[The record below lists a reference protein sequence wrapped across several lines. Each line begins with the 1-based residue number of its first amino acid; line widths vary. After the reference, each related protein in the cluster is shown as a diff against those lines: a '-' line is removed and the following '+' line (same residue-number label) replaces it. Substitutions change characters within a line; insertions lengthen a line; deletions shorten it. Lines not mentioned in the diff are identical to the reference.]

1 MRPVALILGA
11 TGRFSRNMME
21 QLEATGWETRKY
33 DRKTQNMVEAAKG
46 VDVIVNGANPQYPQ
60 WKRDVLPFTR
70 QVIDAAKQSGAAVI
84 IPGNN
89 YCFGPNMKPP
99 IGPQTPQSATNELG
113 LIRIELERL
122 YKTSGVKTILLRAG
136 DFIDTSASGN
146 WFDLIM
152 ATKLEKGKL
161 IYPGKTD
168 APHAWA
174 YLPDMARAAVQLLEM
189 RDQLN
194 TYEDISFPGYTWTG
208 DEMSKALSTVTGQ
221 TITIKSFNWW
231 MIRLS
236 KPFWPLAKHLLEM
249 RYLWDVLHWMDTKRF
264 DELLPDFQ
272 ATPEHEALKHAISHL
287 PAFPLNKPISLNQ
300 HKRAA

>member
-11 TGRFSRNMME
+11 SGRFSKNMTE
-21 QLEATGWETRKY
+21 QLEAAGWETRAF
-33 DRKTQNMVEAAKG
+33 DRANQNMKKAAEG
-46 VDVIVNGANPQYPQ
+46 VDVIVNGANPQYPH
-60 WKRDVLPFTR
+60 WKRDVLPFTHK
-70 QVIDAAKQSGAAVI
+70 VIEAAKHAKATII

-89 YCFGPNMKPP
+89 YCFGPNMSSP
-99 IGPQTPQSATNELG
+99 IGPQTPQKATNELG
-113 LIRIELERL
+113 VIRIELERL
-122 YKTSGVKTILLRAG
+122 YKSSGVRTILLRAG

-168 APHAWA
+168 IPHAWA

-208 DEMSKALSTVTGQ
+208 NELRKALTEVTKQ
-221 TITIKSFNWW
+221 NVSIKQFSWW
-231 MIRLS
+231 LIRLS
-236 KPFWPLAKHLLEM
+236 RPFWPMAKHLLEM
-249 RYLWDVLHWMDTKRF
+249 RYLWDTPHWMDKTRF
-264 DELLPDFQ
+264 DELLPDFE
-272 ATPEHEALKHAISHL
+272 ATSEREALKQAISHL
-287 PAFPLNKPISLNQ
+287 PAFQLNKPISLRQ
-300 HKRAA
+300 PKRAA

>member
-11 TGRFSRNMME
+11 SGRFSKNMIE
-21 QLEATGWETRKY
+21 QLEAAGWETRAF
-33 DRKTQNMVEAAKG
+33 DRANQNMKKAAEG

-60 WKRDVLPFTR
+60 WKRDVLPFTH
-70 QVIDAAKQSGAAVI
+70 QVIEAAKHANATVI

-89 YCFGPNMKPP
+89 YCFGPGMHSP
-99 IGPQTPQSATNELG
+99 IGPHTPHNATNELG
-113 LIRIELERL
+113 VIRIELERL
-122 YKTSGVKTILLRAG
+122 YKTSGVRTILLRAG

-152 ATKLEKGKL
+152 TTKLEKGKL

-168 APHAWA
+168 VPHAWA

-194 TYEDISFPGYTWTG
+194 AYEDISFPGYTWTG
-208 DEMSKALSTVTGQ
+208 NELSKALTTVTKQ
-221 TITIKSFNWW
+221 NVIIKQFSWW

-236 KPFWPLAKHLLEM
+236 QPFWSLAKHLLEM
-249 RYLWDVLHWMDTKRF
+249 RYLWDTPHWMDTTRF
-264 DELLPDFQ
+264 DELLPDFE
-272 ATPEHEALKHAISHL
+272 ATPEQEALKHAISHL
-287 PAFPLNKPISLNQ
+287 PAFQLNKLIPPRQ
-300 HKRAA
+300 HKSAA